1 MKTFLSKEGIIDRLK
16 MVVKVNTDSE
26 LANAIGV
33 SKSTISNWK
42 NRKSIDYDL
51 VFSFCEHINLDW
63 LLTGKGDM
71 LKTNGTDNQNSA
83 VAESSVEYSSTNK
96 DNDKNAFNQISF
108 LQLLNDKDDMIR
120 LQAEEIGRL
129 KERIAVLQRD
139 KGKNVS
145 DALSSD
151 VANVG

>member
-1 MKTFLSKEGIIDRLK
+1 MKTFLLKEGIIDRLK

-71 LKTNGTDNQNSA
+71 LKTNGTDNQNFVVEGTA
-83 VAESSVEYSSTNK
+83 VEYSSSNK

-120 LQAEEIGRL
+120 MQAEEIGRL
-129 KERIAVLQRD
+129 KERIAQLERE
-139 KGKNVS
+139 KGKG
-145 DALSSD
+145 A
-151 VANVG
+151 

>member
-1 MKTFLSKEGIIDRLK
+1 MKTFLLKEGIIDRLK

-71 LKTNGTDNQNSA
+71 LKTNGTDNQNFV
-83 VAESSVEYSSTNK
+83 VAGTAVEYSSSNK

-120 LQAEEIGRL
+120 MQAEEIGRL
-129 KERIAVLQRD
+129 KERIAQLERE
-139 KGKNVS
+139 KGKDVS
-145 DALSSD
+145 DVRTSG
-151 VANVG
+151 VANAG

>member
-1 MKTFLSKEGIIDRLK
+1 MKTFLLKEGIIDRLK

-71 LKTNGTDNQNSA
+71 LKTNGTDNQNFV
-83 VAESSVEYSSTNK
+83 VAGTAVEYSSSNK

-120 LQAEEIGRL
+120 MQAEEIGRL
-129 KERIAVLQRD
+129 KERIAQLERE
-139 KGKNVS
+139 KGKG
-145 DALSSD
+145 ASD
-151 VANVG
+151 VRTSGVANAG

>member
-1 MKTFLSKEGIIDRLK
+1 MKTFLLKEGIIDRLK

-71 LKTNGTDNQNSA
+71 LKTNGTDNQNFV
-83 VAESSVEYSSTNK
+83 VAGTAVEYSSSNK

-120 LQAEEIGRL
+120 MQAEEIGRL
-129 KERIAVLQRD
+129 KERIAQLERE
-139 KGKNVS
+139 KGKDVS
-145 DALSSD
+145 DAQTSG
-151 VANVG
+151 VANAG